1 MMEVRENWLQD
12 IGFWLKKHDRH
23 LEEKQS
29 VRRSPKHTFW
39 PSLAQFSTANRHSRD
54 TKQQTHHLSSH
65 RTNSPLSTMAGKIMT
80 EIRGRKTRRK
90 HDRQNKKKRRRV
102 VEDNDDEEPEPEKKT
117 AKKASTQKN
126 VDDDGAQKA
135 SKSKK
140 PKREKASKDEPQ
152 EEVDE
157 GPYAGMDS
165 TLAAALRKED
175 AEIADLEGKLG
186 LGNKKDKSR
195 LHKEYAKLEG
205 YGDDFGDFLDDLDT
219 MVMRVADGES
229 DDEDGRYQSD
239 DEDDFSEPDE
249 EMVPMKG
256 APIRD
261 DDEDSVDDDDDE
273 QGSDGEQDDE
283 IRDDDHYNDS
293 DDEDSPS
300 DEENEVDAED
310 RDHNVADT
318 YKPSQG
324 EDIYGHSTTEDAAE
338 SKPTKYVPPH
348 LRNREDSQDR
358 QEKLLALRR
367 LLNNALNRLSEDTLT
382 SVVQSVSKLY
392 HDYPTSDVNE
402 FLWKNVV
409 SAAVDRPILMSGMI
423 PVYVAC
429 LAGVHFQTGETV
441 QLGGHLI
448 EQMICRLM
456 KVRKEES
463 EEESKEASNLIL
475 CICYMY
481 NFGLVH
487 SGFMFDIVRTLI
499 ESFSELDIELLLLIL
514 SHSGHALRSDDPSA
528 LKEIVLSVQT
538 KHQSNSDKSTSSRVE
553 FMISAMG
560 DLKNN
565 KRRKQDSVFS
575 DRSAKLRKLLGRIKS
590 DASRSSDS
598 SCLRIRLRD
607 ILDAETKGRWWKV
620 GASWV
625 GNQFK
630 HQSED
635 GDEDDAEGNKASKSP
650 GRDEDEEELLK
661 LAAKYRMNTDSR
673 RAIFCIIMGSA
684 DCDDAFEK
692 LVRAGLLKNKT
703 ERDCVRVLM
712 ECCGNE
718 KFFNPFY
725 SHLASRICD
734 YQPQCKFTFQLAF
747 WDTFKQWESVA
758 LRKAANLSK
767 LLYHL
772 VAEHQSLKLSM
783 LKPLD
788 MGNLDETALI
798 FMTIFFSTMFESIED
813 PTKVF
818 ELFQRGIPKPKPG
831 HEEDAIGLRESLS
844 VFFLQTLK
852 ASPKNKK
859 GSQFRVN
866 LKAAIKAC
874 ETNELDTMV
883 PAADE

>member
-126 VDDDGAQKA
+126 VDDDDGAQKA

-205 YGDDFGDFLDDLDT
+205 YGDDFGDFLDELDT

-338 SKPTKYVPPH
+338 SKPTKYV
-348 LRNREDSQDR
+348 
-358 QEKLLALRR
+358 
-367 LLNNALNRLSEDTLT
+367 
-382 SVVQSVSKLY
+382 
-392 HDYPTSDVNE
+392 
-402 FLWKNVV
+402 
-409 SAAVDRPILMSGMI
+409 ILF
-423 PVYVAC
+423 P
-429 LAGVHFQTGETV
+429 
-441 QLGGHLI
+441 
-448 EQMICRLM
+448 R
-456 KVRKEES
+456 
-463 EEESKEASNLIL
+463 
-475 CICYMY
+475 
-481 NFGLVH
+481 
-487 SGFMFDIVRTLI
+487 
-499 ESFSELDIELLLLIL
+499 
-514 SHSGHALRSDDPSA
+514 
-528 LKEIVLSVQT
+528 
-538 KHQSNSDKSTSSRVE
+538 
-553 FMISAMG
+553 
-560 DLKNN
+560 
-565 KRRKQDSVFS
+565 
-575 DRSAKLRKLLGRIKS
+575 
-590 DASRSSDS
+590 
-598 SCLRIRLRD
+598 
-607 ILDAETKGRWWKV
+607 
-620 GASWV
+620 
-625 GNQFK
+625 
-630 HQSED
+630 
-635 GDEDDAEGNKASKSP
+635 
-650 GRDEDEEELLK
+650 
-661 LAAKYRMNTDSR
+661 
-673 RAIFCIIMGSA
+673 
-684 DCDDAFEK
+684 
-692 LVRAGLLKNKT
+692 
-703 ERDCVRVLM
+703 
-712 ECCGNE
+712 
-718 KFFNPFY
+718 
-725 SHLASRICD
+725 
-734 YQPQCKFTFQLAF
+734 
-747 WDTFKQWESVA
+747 
-758 LRKAANLSK
+758 
-767 LLYHL
+767 
-772 VAEHQSLKLSM
+772 
-783 LKPLD
+783 
-788 MGNLDETALI
+788 
-798 FMTIFFSTMFESIED
+798 
-813 PTKVF
+813 
-818 ELFQRGIPKPKPG
+818 
-831 HEEDAIGLRESLS
+831 
-844 VFFLQTLK
+844 
-852 ASPKNKK
+852 
-859 GSQFRVN
+859 
-866 LKAAIKAC
+866 
-874 ETNELDTMV
+874 
-883 PAADE
+883 